1 MDIKKVVEK
10 QEICNDNEEA
20 VRSEKETKK
29 LVPKQFHKQIKIFG
43 KKMSERMLTR
53 KIQDYAIKLKKE
65 FVPRKE
71 KIYLLF
77 KEEREE
83 VREFIQKQT
92 EKRYIRPS
100 KLLQTVLVFFV
111 RKKNGKKK
119 IVQDYQYLNE

>member
-1 MDIKKVVEK
+1 MNIKKVVEK
-10 QEICNDNEEA
+10 QEIWDDNEEA

-29 LVPKQFHKQIKIFG
+29 LVPKQFHKQIKVFG
-43 KKMSERMLTR
+43 KKMSERMLTK

-111 RKKNGKKK
+111 GKKDGK
-119 IVQDYQYLNE
+119 KRIV